1 MKMVLLGAPGSGK
14 GTQAAI
20 IGERLGIPAISTGN
34 ILRDAIKNGTETGKK
49 AKSYIDAGQLVPD
62 DTVVSALKD
71 RMSEPD
77 CEGGYILDGFPRNI
91 AQAETLDKMGVK
103 VDVAVSF
110 EIGDEV
116 IERRMTGRRVC
127 GGCGSSYHIEHNKP
141 QVEGVCDKC
150 KGELSQRSDDAPET
164 VRERLAV
171 FHEVTEPIKGFYE
184 KQGILKLVVVQE
196 GVDATTKLVF
206 EALGLDK

>member
-1 MKMVLLGAPGSGK
+1 MVLLGAPGSGK

-62 DTVVSALKD
+62 DTVVNALKD
-71 RMSEPD
+71 RMAQPD
-77 CEGGYILDGFPRNI
+77 CEKGYILDGFPRNI
-91 AQAETLDKMGVK
+91 AQAETLDNMGVK
-103 VDVAVSF
+103 VDVALSF

-127 GGCGSSYHIEHNKP
+127 AGCGASYHIEHNRP
-141 QVEGVCDKC
+141 EVEGVCDKC
-150 KGELSQRSDDAPET
+150 KGTLSQRSDDAPET

-196 GVDATTKLVF
+196 GVDATTKLVY
-206 EALGLDK
+206 EALGLV